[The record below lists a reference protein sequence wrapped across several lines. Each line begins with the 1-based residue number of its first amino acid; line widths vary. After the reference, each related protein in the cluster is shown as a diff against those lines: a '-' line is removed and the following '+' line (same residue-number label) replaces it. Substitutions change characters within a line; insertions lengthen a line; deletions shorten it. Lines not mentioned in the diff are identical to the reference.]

1 MTENPQNGPIQ
12 SDGFPDAGRIVDAF
26 GGVRPMA
33 ARLGIAATTI
43 QGWKSR
49 GNIPAAR
56 RPEVR
61 DAAQAAGIDLSDLAM
76 PDAATTATPAGDD
89 AGSSATA
96 AATTTVPAPQ
106 SARNIAW
113 LALAVAAMAGIAV
126 ATQPLWAPRQSD
138 APSVGPAIDRLA
150 ARIAVLEAVPAP
162 NLGPLAARIDALE
175 AVPAPN
181 LGPLAARIDA
191 LEAASRSL
199 LDAAARQEP
208 APPDLTPR
216 LNTVMERLE
225 ALSTAMQMADRSES
239 TVRAAEVG
247 AIRTELA
254 ALATRLDDAVV
265 RDAPVGAAA
274 ASLVLAIATL
284 EDAVLSGAPFKM
296 PLSVIERFAQ
306 GDAALA
312 GFIALLSPHAGTGVP
327 THAQLVR
334 DFQAIATQLS
344 APLWPESG
352 VSWIDGVL
360 EKIDSLVTI
369 RRLEDGGGRASPV
382 VQVERALADND
393 LARAVAALAATD
405 GPGAAWA
412 SRANSRIA
420 ANRAIAGL
428 RLLALES
435 LGPPAENSR

>member
-150 ARIAVLEAVPAP
+150 DRIAV
-162 NLGPLAARIDALE
+162 LE

-225 ALSTAMQMADRSES
+225 ALSIAMQMADRSES

>member
-150 ARIAVLEAVPAP
+150 ARIAV
-162 NLGPLAARIDALE
+162 LE